1 MTSSVEW
8 RAVSLASSNIGLF
21 NYLLLMALVVCAGME
36 VMESFLALVLV
47 RGVAALKLQRS
58 AFLPSAAVFFDTG
71 P

>member
-1 MTSSVEW
+1 
-8 RAVSLASSNIGLF
+8 
-21 NYLLLMALVVCAGME
+21 MALVVCAGME
-36 VMESFLALVLV
+36 VMESFLALALV